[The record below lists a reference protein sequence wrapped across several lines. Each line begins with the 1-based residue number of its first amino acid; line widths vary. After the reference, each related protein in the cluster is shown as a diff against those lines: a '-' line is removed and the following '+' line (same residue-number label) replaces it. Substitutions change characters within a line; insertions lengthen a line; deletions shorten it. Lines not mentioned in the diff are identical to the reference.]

1 MSDAAAFLEGL
12 RAQESK
18 YRAVAAC
25 ADDQARAMERADLDA
40 LLAVIG
46 RQSAALAEV
55 EALER
60 RIAPLRARW
69 TELKATADAA
79 TVRAVEETLART
91 RELLQSMIGGAPAPS
106 RAAAAWS
113 ARRAYGA

>member
-1 MSDAAAFLEGL
+1 MSEAAVLLEGL
-12 RAQESK
+12 RAQETK

-40 LLAVIG
+40 LLAIVG
-46 RQSAALAEV
+46 RQSAALADV

-69 TELKATADAA
+69 PELKATADAA

-91 RELLQSMIGGAPAPS
+91 RELLKSMIGEAPAPT
-106 RAAAAWS
+106 RAAAAWN